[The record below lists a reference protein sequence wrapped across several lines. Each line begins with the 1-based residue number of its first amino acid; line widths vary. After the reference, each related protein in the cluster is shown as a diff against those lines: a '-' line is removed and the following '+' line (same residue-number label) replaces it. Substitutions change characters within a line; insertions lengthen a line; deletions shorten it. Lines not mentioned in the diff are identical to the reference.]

1 MEFNYKQFLT
11 ENKLTSQSRVK
22 SLFENKINEKQPVIV
37 NGKPVDVNSI
47 ELDDVYKDDY
57 PDFSDAYVVNAT
69 FVGTELSADELSEL
83 TENYPEL
90 INDLAHE
97 SLREGKE
104 EDDDEFQDEPIS
116 KDIKP
121 SKSTDNLAK
130 KQYQLAS
137 LLKRKD
143 ELVSKFKSNE
153 ISIDQ
158 YKQMIGNIP
167 QHIKT
172 LSADIETLESQAAG
186 NMDESKSK
194 HLDKAS
200 DEALERI
207 DGLVNRRD
215 LELFKNALE
224 NIKNELELEGF
235 DLRDIKSYI
244 QRELDEFLGIYK

>member
-11 ENKLTSQSRVK
+11 ENKLTNQSRVK
-22 SLFENKINEKQPVIV
+22 SLFERDMSDQYESLSQEIEDEMDDMVKQKKITP
-37 NGKPVDVNSI
+37 I
-47 ELDDVYKDDY
+47 ERSKAQTELESDDDY
-57 PDFSDAYVVNAT
+57 LTYGSSAKAIQLLLKKVRNVNEA
-69 FVGTELSADELSEL
+69 
-83 TENYPEL
+83 
-90 INDLAHE
+90 
-97 SLREGKE
+97 E
-104 EDDDEFQDEPIS
+104 EDDEVQDEPNS

-121 SKSTDNLAK
+121 NKSTDALAK

-143 ELVSKFKSNE
+143 ELGSKFKSNE

-194 HLDKAS
+194 YLDEAS
-200 DEALERI
+200 YEALERI

-224 NIKNELELEGF
+224 NITNELELEGF
-235 DLRDIKSYI
+235 DLSDIKSYI
-244 QRELDEFLGIYK
+244 QRELDEVLGIYK

>member
-1 MEFNYKQFLT
+1 MEFNYNQFLT
-11 ENKLTSQSRVK
+11 ENKLTNQSRVK
-22 SLFENKINEKQPVIV
+22 SLFERDMSDQYESLSQEIEDEMDDMVKQ
-37 NGKPVDVNSI
+37 GDMT
-47 ELDDVYKDDY
+47 KDER
-57 PDFSDAYVVNAT
+57 SKAQ
-69 FVGTELSADELSEL
+69 TELESDNDYLTYGSSAKAIQLLLKKVRKKVNE
-83 TENYPEL
+83 
-90 INDLAHE
+90 
-97 SLREGKE
+97 E
-104 EDDDEFQDEPIS
+104 EDDDEFQDEPTS

-121 SKSTDNLAK
+121 SKSTDNLSK

-172 LSADIETLESQAAG
+172 LSADIETLELQAAG

-194 HLDKAS
+194 DIYEAS
-200 DEALERI
+200 YEALERI

-224 NIKNELELEGF
+224 NITNELEVEGF
-235 DLRDIKSYI
+235 EPSDIKAYI
-244 QRELDEFLGIYK
+244 QRELDEVLGTYK